1 MLINF
6 HTISQRC
13 FHGFG
18 VRSGESEVS
27 HRVTIYTKKGCHP
40 CEEAKELLLGLQRE
54 YGLDIIEVDIESD
67 KGLEKIYS
75 SLIPVVSLEGGRV
88 FHSKVTESQL
98 RQALGKPARKGSR
111 MATQIRERDLVL
123 LLNRFILVIAN
134 HWLLLLNSAVGLY
147 VGLPVLAPLLMAHGQ
162 RGLSRVIYFVYRFVC
177 HQMPSRSFFI
187 AGYQMAICQRD
198 MAIYGSIFL
207 AGIAYSLV
215 RGRVRP
221 IPMWTFI
228 LLITPMA
235 VDGTL
240 QLFGILES
248 TPLRRLITG
257 GLFGLACVLLAF
269 PYLEEGFQEIRE
281 EATEQWKKA
290 EERYKGESEPI

>member
-1 MLINF
+1 
-6 HTISQRC
+6 
-13 FHGFG
+13 

-54 YGLDIIEVDIESD
+54 YDLDIIEVDIESD
-67 KGLEKIYS
+67 KGLEKMYS

-98 RQALGKPARKGSR
+98 RQALGEPASETVPSGIK
-111 MATQIRERDLVL
+111 ATQMRGKERDLVL
-123 LLNRFILVIAN
+123 LLNRLILVIAN

-162 RGLSRVIYFVYRFVC
+162 RGLSKVIYFVYRFVC

-198 MAIYGSIFL
+198 TAIYGSIFL
-207 AGIAYSLV
+207 AGMAYSLV

-269 PYLEEGFQEIRE
+269 PYLEEGFQEIKE

>member
-1 MLINF
+1 
-6 HTISQRC
+6 
-13 FHGFG
+13 
-18 VRSGESEVS
+18 VRLSR
-27 HRVTIYTKKGCHP
+27 RVTLYTKKGCHL

-54 YGLDIIEVDIESD
+54 YDLAIAEVDIESD
-67 KGLEKIYS
+67 KGLQKIYG
-75 SLIPVVSLEGGRV
+75 SLIPVVALEGGRI
-88 FHSKVTESQL
+88 FHSKITESQL
-98 RQALGKPARKGSR
+98 RQALGKPATKAVPSGITP
-111 MATQIRERDLVL
+111 TQIRGRALVL
-123 LLNRFILVIAN
+123 LLDRLILGIAN

-162 RGLSRVIYFVYRFVC
+162 TRFPNAIYFAYRFVC
-177 HQMPSRSFFI
+177 HQMGSRSFFI
-187 AGYQMAICQRD
+187 AGHQMAMCQRD
-198 MAIYGSIFL
+198 MAIYASIFL
-207 AGIAYSLV
+207 AGVAYSLV

-221 IPMWTFI
+221 LPIWAFV

-240 QLFGILES
+240 QLLGLLES

-281 EATEQWKKA
+281 EATEQLNKA
-290 EERYKGESEPI
+290 YREGEPI

>member
-1 MLINF
+1 MRL
-6 HTISQRC
+6 SR
-13 FHGFG
+13 
-18 VRSGESEVS
+18 
-27 HRVTIYTKKGCHP
+27 RVTLYVKKGCHL

-54 YGLDIIEVDIESD
+54 YDLAIAEVDIESD
-67 KGLEKIYS
+67 KGLQKIYG
-75 SLIPVVSLEGGRV
+75 SLIPVVTLEGGRI

-98 RQALGKPARKGSR
+98 RQALGEPV
-111 MATQIRERDLVL
+111 TQMRGRGRDLVL
-123 LLNRFILVIAN
+123 LLNRLILGIAN
-134 HWLLLLNSAVGLY
+134 HWLLLLNSAVGLC
-147 VGLPVLAPLLMAHGQ
+147 VGLPVLAPLLMARGQ
-162 RGLSRVIYFVYRFVC
+162 TRLSNAIYLFYRIVIRC

-187 AGYQMAICQRD
+187 AGHQMALCQRD

-207 AGIAYSLV
+207 AGVAYSLV

-221 IPMWTFI
+221 LPIWAFV

-240 QLFGILES
+240 QLLGVLES

-281 EATEQWKKA
+281 EATEQLNRA
-290 EERYKGESEPI
+290 YKREGEPI

>member
-1 MLINF
+1 M
-6 HTISQRC
+6 SR
-13 FHGFG
+13 
-18 VRSGESEVS
+18 
-27 HRVTIYTKKGCHP
+27 RVTLYTKKGCHL

-54 YGLDIIEVDIESD
+54 YDLAIAEVDIESD
-67 KGLEKIYS
+67 KGLQKIYG
-75 SLIPVVSLEGGRV
+75 SLIPVVALEGGRI
-88 FHSKVTESQL
+88 FHSKITESQL
-98 RQALGKPARKGSR
+98 RQALEPASKAVPSG
-111 MATQIRERDLVL
+111 MTATQMRGRDLVL
-123 LLNRFILVIAN
+123 LLNRLILGMAN

-162 RGLSRVIYFVYRFVC
+162 TGLSNVIYFAYGFVC

-187 AGYQMAICQRD
+187 AGHQMAICQRD
-198 MAIYGSIFL
+198 AAIYASIFL
-207 AGIAYSLV
+207 VGVAYSLV
-215 RGRVRP
+215 RGRVNPLP
-221 IPMWTFI
+221 IWAFI

-240 QLFGILES
+240 QLLGVES

-281 EATEQWKKA
+281 EATEQLSKA
-290 EERYKGESEPI
+290 YKREGEPI